1 MAMRDYEE
9 MKHIVIPKEQEEMMD
24 IVSDA
29 WEECRSLETCKE
41 CKDRPEK
48 FMRMM
53 MCTALKY
60 TRKLIE
66 AGYAKQP
73 TADVQEVRRGHW
85 IEDKE
90 TGCLIC
96 SECGRFTDE
105 IIGDMIEQNGKIIH
119 RSMYPFYCSKCG
131 AKMDGKE

>member
-1 MAMRDYEE
+1 MPRYIDADKLYRSIKTETNPYGKPTLDYNIGL
-9 MKHIVIPKEQEEMMD
+9 KVLD
-24 IVSDA
+24 IIDN
-29 WEECRSLETCKE
+29 
-41 CKDRPEK
+41 
-48 FMRMM
+48 
-53 MCTALKY
+53 
-60 TRKLIE
+60 
-66 AGYAKQP
+66 QP
-73 TADVQEVRRGHW
+73 TADVQEVRHGHW

-105 IIGDMIEQNGKIIH
+105 IIGDMIEQDGKIIH